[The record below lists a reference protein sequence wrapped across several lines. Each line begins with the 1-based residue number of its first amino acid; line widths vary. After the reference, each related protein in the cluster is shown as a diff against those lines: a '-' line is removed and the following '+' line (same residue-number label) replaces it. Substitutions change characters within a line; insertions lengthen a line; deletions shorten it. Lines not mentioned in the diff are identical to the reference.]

1 MNESTIDICIRYTPY
16 RKIKKVKR
24 ESLCFLLYGTLGLG
38 SGSERRELR
47 TRSEYHL
54 RKPSIIISPTQSGAT
69 ASLPEYMF

>member
-1 MNESTIDICIRYTPY
+1 MNESAIDICIRYTLY

-54 RKPSIIISPTQSGAT
+54 RKPSIIISPTQSGA
-69 ASLPEYMF
+69 SLPEYMF